1 MLAVFKRELRSYFNT
16 PIGYIFMAAF
26 LFFGGL
32 FFALINLFGKNP
44 DFSATLGNITFIFL
58 LTVPILT
65 MRLLS
70 EERNKKTDQL
80 LLTSPLSLS
89 GIVLGKYF
97 AAVFVFLISLLIT
110 ALYPFIISIYGILA
124 GWEILGSYIGFFLMG
139 AAFISVG
146 LFISALTENQLIA
159 AILTFVVLLLNYLI
173 DALMQIVPTSTL
185 SGIIF
190 IALVVLGLAIF
201 IYLSTRNAYIGILW
215 VLLGGAATALIGI
228 LNASLYQG
236 LIVKVL
242 TWLSLLD
249 RYNEFSMGILS
260 LSPIV
265 YYLTF
270 SAIFVFLTVRTQE
283 KRRWS

>member
-16 PIGYIFMAAF
+16 PIGYIFMGAF
-26 LFFGGL
+26 LGIGGI
-32 FFALINLFGKNP
+32 FFALINLFGRSP
-44 DFSATLGNITFIFL
+44 DFTSTLGNITFIFL

-70 EERNKKTDQL
+70 EDRNKKTDQL

-97 AAVFVFLISLLIT
+97 AAVFVFLASLLIT
-110 ALYPFIISIYGILA
+110 ALYPLVISLYGVLA
-124 GWEILGSYIGFFLMG
+124 GWEIFGSYIGFFLMG

-146 LFISALTENQLIA
+146 LFISSLTENQLIA
-159 AILTFVVLLLNYLI
+159 AILTFVALLMNYLI
-173 DALMQIVPTSTL
+173 DGLMQIVPTSTT

-190 IALVVLGLAIF
+190 VALVMLALAAL
-201 IYLSTRNAYIGILW
+201 IYTSTKNAYIGLLW
-215 VLLGGAATALIGI
+215 VLVGGGAIALVGV
-228 LNASLYQG
+228 LNASLYEG

-242 TWLSLLD
+242 SWVSLLD
-249 RYNEFSMGILS
+249 RYNEFSLGILS
-260 LSPIV
+260 LSPII